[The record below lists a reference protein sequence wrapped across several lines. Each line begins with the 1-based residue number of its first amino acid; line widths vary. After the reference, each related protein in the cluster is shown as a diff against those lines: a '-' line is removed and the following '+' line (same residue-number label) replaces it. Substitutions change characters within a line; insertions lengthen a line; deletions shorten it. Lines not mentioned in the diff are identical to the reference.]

1 MVKYKNSTLL
11 TEISLFEYLKNSKI
25 LYVGFTQNQT
35 ITISG
40 LKNLFEVKSE
50 FIFDPWVCLR
60 TLLTCVQESFL
71 SQLTG
76 KQLAHPWNI
85 TGLFLQ
91 RNCVWAVV
99 PGQETVHLAQGG
111 GILHPLNGLP
121 VGYNKHVRSFDH
133 VI

>member
-50 FIFDPWVCLR
+50 FIFDPWVGLR

-76 KQLAHPWNI
+76 KQLAH
-85 TGLFLQ
+85 
-91 RNCVWAVV
+91 
-99 PGQETVHLAQGG
+99 
-111 GILHPLNGLP
+111 
-121 VGYNKHVRSFDH
+121 VRSVLRPTHGSKMNSDLTSNK
-133 VI
+133 